1 MTWPMLLQCSWRSS
15 LRCPWGA
22 PCVVHVNGCGC
33 YLFHP
38 PPRDATLTRRPLES
52 GVARMATPSP
62 PTCELDCGGGGWVPR
77 GEGCFFLQNYTG
89 GLYMHPCELP
99 FGSLPPMF
107 LAAVFSCLLG
117 LMILAW
123 QCNRKDGAGSE
134 SASPKKDYARDY
146 SSPGFDAVAV
156 S

>member
-1 MTWPMLLQCSWRSS
+1 
-15 LRCPWGA
+15 
-22 PCVVHVNGCGC
+22 
-33 YLFHP
+33 
-38 PPRDATLTRRPLES
+38 
-52 GVARMATPSP
+52 MATPSP

-117 LMILAW
+117 LMILTW

-146 SSPGFDAVAV
+146 SSPGFDAVAL